1 MAMHESPRKV
11 RNMMR
16 TTRYRRT
23 TRTVAL
29 LAGAALFLAACGD
42 GDEATDVD
50 TDDDAVEDTTDDDAD
65 DTNASAA
72 EGESYNWRF
81 AETHAEDYPTTQ
93 ADIWFADELR
103 ERTDG
108 RIDIEVFSDSQLGEE
123 ADVLEQVQL
132 GSIEMTRTN
141 ATPVSQFAE
150 EWGVF
155 SLPYVFDDGDH
166 MWNFLLSDDGEDLLD
181 GLRVGG
187 FVGLAYFDSGA
198 RHIYTVDGPVNEPS
212 DLEGLNIRVQPGSV
226 PADMIE
232 AFGGSPV
239 VMDFGEVYSGLETG
253 VIDGAENNEP
263 SYVSTGHYEVA
274 PYYSL
279 NGHSRVPEV
288 LLISE
293 DIWESLSAED
303 QDLIREVAREAID
316 VQRDLWD
323 AEVESSFQTAQDSGN
338 EIIEVDPAPFQ
349 EAVQPLLADF
359 EAEYG
364 DLFGAID
371 NAR

>member
-1 MAMHESPRKV
+1 MMKNM
-11 RNMMR
+11 RNGRGTR
-16 TTRYRRT
+16 TAALLA
-23 TRTVAL
+23 TVAL
-29 LAGAALFLAACGD
+29 LLAACG
-42 GDEATDVD
+42 G
-50 TDDDAVEDTTDDDAD
+50 DDAD
-65 DTNASAA
+65 TDVGDDTAEDAGDDGADAS
-72 EGESYNWRF
+72 EGDASEGDSYNWRF
-81 AETHAEDYPTTQ
+81 AETHAADYPTTQ

-141 ATPVSQFAE
+141 ASPVSQFAE

-155 SLPYVFDDGDH
+155 SLPYVFDDEDH
-166 MWNFLLSDDGEDLLD
+166 MWNFLLGEDGEQLLED
-181 GLRVGG
+181 LRVGG

-198 RHIYTVDGPVNEPS
+198 RHIYTVDGPVMEPS

-293 DIWESLSAED
+293 EIWESLSAAD
-303 QDLIREVAREAID
+303 QELIREVAREAID
-316 VQRDLWD
+316 VQRELWD
-323 AEVESSFQTAQDSGN
+323 AEVESSFQAAQDAGN

-349 EAVQPLLADF
+349 EAVQPLLAEF
-359 EAEYG
+359 EAQYSE
-364 DLFGAID
+364 LFAAID
-371 NAR
+371 AAR

>member
-1 MAMHESPRKV
+1 MV
-11 RNMMR
+11 R
-16 TTRYRRT
+16 TIRYGRT
-23 TRTVAL
+23 TRTVGL
-29 LAGAALFLAACGD
+29 LAAAGLLLAACG
-42 GDEATDVD
+42 GDDAGTGDDAAEDATD
-50 TDDDAVEDTTDDDAD
+50 DAGDDAD
-65 DTNASAA
+65 AAAS
-72 EGESYNWRF
+72 EGESYSWRL
-81 AETHAEDYPTTQ
+81 AETHTADYPTTE
-93 ADIWFADELR
+93 ADIWFADEVR

-123 ADVLEQVQL
+123 AGVLEQVQL
-132 GSIEMTRTN
+132 GAVEMTRTN
-141 ATPVSQFAE
+141 ATPVSQFAP

-155 SLPYVFDDGDH
+155 SLPYVFDDGEH
-166 MWNFLLSDDGEDLLD
+166 MWNFLLGDDGQQLLED
-181 GLRVGG
+181 LRVGG

-198 RHIYTVDGPVNEPS
+198 RHIYTVDGPVMEPS

-288 LLISE
+288 LLMSQE
-293 DIWESLSAED
+293 VWESLSAED
-303 QDLIREVAREAID
+303 QELISEVAREAVD
-316 VQRDLWD
+316 VQRELWE
-323 AEVESSFQTAQDSGN
+323 AEVEASFEIAQEAGV
-338 EIIEVDPAPFQ
+338 EIVEVDPEPFQ
-349 EAVQPLLADF
+349 EAVQPLLEEF

-364 DLFGAID
+364 ELFSSID
-371 NAR
+371 EAR